1 MKMGWSISFW
11 RGLGWVFNISPRLKR
26 NFIYSYLLYLLFE
39 MTFNKLIDEG
49 RGYLGS
55 NFATIQ
61 QHFVVSLASV
71 VVLRFDEKWCM
82 KYERA

>member
-1 MKMGWSISFW
+1 MA
-11 RGLGWVFNISPRLKR
+11 
-26 NFIYSYLLYLLFE
+26 
-39 MTFNKLIDEG
+39 FNKLIDEEKE
-49 RGYLGS
+49 YLGS